1 MRESGGSC
9 RNLGGPMKIEV
20 SVGEVV
26 DRLSILEIKLERI
39 GDPAKLQNVRAEYDL
54 LLKGLEGAGISRES
68 EDFKALKA
76 VNGRLWEIEDL
87 IRKKERAGQFDREFV
102 ELARAVYREND
113 KRFEIKSRIN
123 RMTGSKLV
131 EEKEYID
138 YEQAGE

>member
-1 MRESGGSC
+1 
-9 RNLGGPMKIEV
+9 MKIEV

-39 GDPAKLQNVRAEYDL
+39 GDPVKLQNVRAE
-54 LLKGLEGAGISRES
+54 
-68 EDFKALKA
+68 DFEALKD

-131 EEKEYID
+131 EEKEYVD

>member
-1 MRESGGSC
+1 
-9 RNLGGPMKIEV
+9 MKIEV

-39 GDPAKLQNVRAEYDL
+39 GDPVKLQNVRAEYDL
-54 LLKGLEGAGISRES
+54 LLKALEGAGISRES
-68 EDFKALKA
+68 EDFEALKD

-123 RMTGSKLV
+123 LMTGSKLV
-131 EEKEYID
+131 EEKEYVD